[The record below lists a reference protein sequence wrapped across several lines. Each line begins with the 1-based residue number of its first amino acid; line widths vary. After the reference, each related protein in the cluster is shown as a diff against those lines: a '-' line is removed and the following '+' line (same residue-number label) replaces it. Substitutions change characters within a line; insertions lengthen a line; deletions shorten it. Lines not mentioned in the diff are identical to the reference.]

1 MEHERQITAERL
13 EDFADQLR
21 REERAAGTEE
31 NYLRHVRAFAAWLDG
46 QPVTREG
53 AAAWKESLLAAGYSP
68 VTVNA
73 MVAAVNKFLTCCGWA
88 DCRVK
93 ALRLQR
99 RLFREEG
106 RELTRREYDRLLAA
120 ARRSGKGRLEL
131 LMEAICATG
140 IRVSEVKYLTVEAAR
155 AGRTEINL
163 KGKVRTILIPGKLRK
178 KLLGYAK
185 EKKIASGEIF
195 LTRGG
200 KSLSRKQIWAEMK
213 ALCRAAGVSPSKV
226 FPHNLRHLFART
238 FYQVCRDVAKLADV
252 LGHSS
257 IETTRL
263 YLISTGAEHARQLE
277 RLGLIG

>member
-13 EDFADQLR
+13 ADFADQLR

-31 NYLRHVRAFAAWLDG
+31 NYLRHVRVFAGWLNG

-53 AAAWKESLLAAGYSP
+53 AAAWKESLLEAGYSP

-73 MVAAVNKFLTCCGWA
+73 MVAAVNKFFSLCGWA

-140 IRVSEVKYLTVEAAR
+140 IRVSEVKYLTVEAAQTGR
-155 AGRTEINL
+155 AEISL
-163 KGKVRTILIPGKLRK
+163 KGKIRTILLPGKLCR
-178 KLLGYAK
+178 KLLRYAGRQS
-185 EKKIASGEIF
+185 IASGEIF

-200 KSLSRKQIWAEMK
+200 KPLSRKQIWADMK
-213 ALCRAAGVSPSKV
+213 RLCRQAGGGPQQGVP
-226 FPHNLRHLFART
+226 PQPAPPLRPDLLPGVPGRGQAGRRAGPLQH
-238 FYQVCRDVAKLADV
+238 
-252 LGHSS
+252 
-257 IETTRL
+257 
-263 YLISTGAEHARQLE
+263 
-277 RLGLIG
+277 